1 MNADDNKPQWQ
12 EVLEA
17 RLDEHKSKV
26 QPPDPYCMAVKGDKP
41 LVEVVPGIMVSEHLI
56 QAAVDATSTPGA
68 VEDGERREVAK
79 ERELDEIREDI
90 SASRQVLQAM
100 AERLRNPP
108 DLQEKYVSFD
118 AMPSPLQRV
127 VKAYIDADAANRE
140 LDAAIAALKSG

>member
-17 RLDEHKSKV
+17 RNNKPT
-26 QPPDPYCMAVKGDKP
+26 PPDPYSMAVKGDKP

-68 VEDGERREVAK
+68 VEDVERREAVK

-100 AERLRNPP
+100 AERMRNPP
-108 DLQEKYVSFD
+108 DLAEKYVSFD
-118 AMPSPLQRV
+118 AMPAPLQRV
-127 VKAYIDADAANRE
+127 VKAYIDADAANKE
-140 LDAAIAALKSG
+140 LDSAIAALKSG